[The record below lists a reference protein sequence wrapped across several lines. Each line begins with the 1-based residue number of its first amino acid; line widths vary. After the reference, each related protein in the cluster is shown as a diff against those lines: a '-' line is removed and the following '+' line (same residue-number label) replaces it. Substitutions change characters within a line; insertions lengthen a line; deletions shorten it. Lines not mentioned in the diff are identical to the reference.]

1 MFPETVCKDL
11 EINTAGNADV
21 VFSDDRMNT
30 LFLTRWL
37 FHIFAKACSVADSY
51 RMSLSVRL
59 SKCAR
64 PSYYDARP
72 I

>member
-1 MFPETVCKDL
+1 MNAFLGCFGIIMFPETVCKDL

-37 FHIFAKACSVADSY
+37 FHIFAKACSRYV
-51 RMSLSVRL
+51 
-59 SKCAR
+59 
-64 PSYYDARP
+64 
-72 I
+72 